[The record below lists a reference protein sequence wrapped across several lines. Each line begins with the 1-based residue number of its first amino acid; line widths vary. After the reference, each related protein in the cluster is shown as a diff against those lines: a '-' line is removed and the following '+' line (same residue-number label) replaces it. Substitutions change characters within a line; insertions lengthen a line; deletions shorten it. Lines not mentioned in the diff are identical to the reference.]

1 MKLWFGERLDPAG
14 GDAID
19 TICASAK
26 GRTQSAIDRD
36 AKLNFIVQVVRDVLR
51 LRTNRRVAR
60 RSEKSREGLFEAL
73 VGFRTVLLLGDTS
86 YIERSGHMFS
96 VLASFTGASLI
107 LLSRPT
113 VRHSLEHKHTY
124 VMEQE
129 SKQKR

>member
-1 MKLWFGERLDPAG
+1 MRERTASSSSTMKLWFGERLDPAG

-51 LRTNRRVAR
+51 LRRVAR

-73 VGFRTVLLLGDTS
+73 VGFQFCS
-86 YIERSGHMFS
+86 
-96 VLASFTGASLI
+96 
-107 LLSRPT
+107 
-113 VRHSLEHKHTY
+113 
-124 VMEQE
+124 
-129 SKQKR
+129 

>member
-51 LRTNRRVAR
+51 LRRVAR

-73 VGFRTVLLLGDTS
+73 VGFRTVLLLGGTS
-86 YIERSGHMFS
+86 YIERNGHMFS

-129 SKQKR
+129 SK